1 MHSPLYLRKKDYFF
15 SGFEPSPV
23 LLYHKTPDLSI
34 LSSVKS
40 HRLFAKFRFIAPFG
54 RVNRNN
60 GKWKMYNVKCR
71 YPFGM
76 DLK

>member
-1 MHSPLYLRKKDYFF
+1 MKK
-15 SGFEPSPV
+15 
-23 LLYHKTPDLSI
+23 LLAALCALPTLTDETQNQDFIAYGDFIPKT
-34 LSSVKS
+34 V
-40 HRLFAKFRFIAPFG
+40 KFRFIAPFG

>member
-1 MHSPLYLRKKDYFF
+1 MP
-15 SGFEPSPV
+15 GFPQ
-23 LLYHKTPDLSI
+23 K
-34 LSSVKS
+34 
-40 HRLFAKFRFIAPFG
+40 AKFRFIAPFG
-54 RVNRNN
+54 RANRNN